1 MHHTHHRSPRS
12 VGMPTV
18 GLVTMAIMA
27 GFPVAQAQDPSA
39 PVSAPPVVVTA
50 TRSAQSV
57 TDAPGAISVIPRA
70 EIERLNV
77 FTLDQAVGALPGLF
91 ARRSKSFMDTQGSI
105 QLRGIPDENRT
116 LILVD
121 GLPMNDGYT
130 GGVRLG
136 SLSLA
141 DVSQVEVLRGP
152 GSSLY
157 GGNAMGGVV
166 QVLTRMPDGP
176 LAEVRAGYGSSLS
189 SDFGLEN
196 LRSTTVRLGNRYESG
211 LSILATIARRTT
223 DGYRSDLV
231 TSTATP
237 PGTITG
243 AEPSITSS
251 GTATRVM
258 GERGTNSWEDYD
270 AGLSLRYE
278 LNAAHAFQLR
288 LRRVYYQYGYGEPLT
303 YLRNAVGDPVFNFTN
318 GASVLRQSSFVAGGG
333 LNERDIV
340 QGVYEGRFA
349 GGDVRLQFGYIDS
362 GRNRFATAD
371 STLATL
377 SGGAGRI
384 TNTPNTT
391 ELVDGQWTR
400 GITAAHTITLG
411 ASLRRDSAHVY
422 DFAMPDWRNLDVTS
436 GSMLSES
443 RGKSFTTSVF
453 GQDQWAVTSDLT
465 AYLGLRWDR
474 WDATDGYAQDL
485 NPSTLVPRPGFPRT
499 FADRSDSALSPKAG
513 LVWQADARTTVR
525 TSVGTAFR
533 APAMFD
539 MHRTFVSTAG
549 TIFLANPELSP
560 ETIRSFDAGVEH
572 RPWDG
577 GRVAV
582 NVFHNDLRDLLY
594 RRTVTVLSEAQALC
608 GTSATITNCRQL
620 VNAGRA
626 RSRGIEFEL
635 AHASG
640 PWHWFANA
648 MYVDSRVLEN
658 AFAPASVG
666 RRLVGVP
673 QIVANAGGTYSTGR
687 LSVTTVAR
695 YAGKVHRDDSN
706 SDRFNGIYGSQD
718 PRTLVDLK
726 MAWRFHRHASA
737 SLAIDNLFDR
747 QYYDFYRGVGRTAFA
762 ELTLNY

>member
-1 MHHTHHRSPRS
+1 MSLSVRRVAGVHRHATICVLVGAWIVPCAAEEPPAS
-12 VGMPTV
+12 VK
-18 GLVTMAIMA
+18 
-27 GFPVAQAQDPSA
+27 A
-39 PVSAPPVVVTA
+39 PAVVVTA
-50 TRSAQSV
+50 TRTAQSV
-57 TDAPGAISVIPRA
+57 IDVPGAISVIPKA
-70 EIERLNV
+70 EIERLNA

-91 ARRSKSFMDTQGSI
+91 SRRSKSFMDTQGSI
-105 QLRGIPDENRT
+105 QLRGIPDDNRT

-141 DVSQVEVLRGP
+141 DVSRVEVLRGP

-176 LAEVRAGYGSSLS
+176 LAEVRAGYGNALA

-196 LRSTTVRLGNRYESG
+196 LRTTTVRLGNRYDSG
-211 LSILATIARRTT
+211 LSILATYAQRTT
-223 DGYRSDLV
+223 DGYRSDIV

-237 PGTITG
+237 PGTISG
-243 AEPSITSS
+243 AVPSITSS
-251 GTATRVM
+251 GAATRIM
-258 GERGTNSWEDYD
+258 GERGSNAWEDYD
-270 AGLSLRYE
+270 AGLSLRYDV
-278 LNAAHAFQLR
+278 NAEHAFQLR
-288 LRRVYYQYGYGEPLT
+288 LRRVYYQYSYGEPLT
-303 YLRNAVGDPVFNFTN
+303 YLRNAAGNPVFNFTN
-318 GASVLRQSSFVAGGG
+318 GASVLRPSAFTAGGG
-333 LNERDIV
+333 LNQRDIL
-340 QGVYEGRFA
+340 QGVYEGRLA
-349 GGDVRLQFGYIDS
+349 GGELRLQLGYIDS
-362 GRNRFATAD
+362 GQNRFATAD
-371 STLATL
+371 STLATPA
-377 SGGAGRI
+377 GGPGRI

-391 ELVDGQWTR
+391 ELIDGQWTR
-400 GITAAHTITLG
+400 GVTAAHTITLG

-436 GSMLSES
+436 GSILSES
-443 RGKSFTTSVF
+443 RGKSLTTSLF
-453 GQDQWAVTSDLT
+453 GQDQWAITNDLT

-474 WDATDGYAQDL
+474 WQATDGFAQDL
-485 NPSTLVPRPGFPRT
+485 NPTTLVPRPGFPRT

-513 LVWQADARTTVR
+513 LVWQADEKTTLR
-525 TSVGTAFR
+525 TSLGTAFR

-549 TIFLANPELSP
+549 TIFLANPDLDP
-560 ETIRSFDAGVEH
+560 ETIRSFDAGIEH
-572 RPWDG
+572 RPWEG

-594 RRTVTVLSEAQALC
+594 RRTVTVLSEAQSLC

-626 RSRGIEFEL
+626 RSRGIEIEL

-640 PWHWFANA
+640 PWQWFANA

-658 AFAPASVG
+658 AFAPASIG

-673 QIVANAGGTYSTGR
+673 QLVANGGATYSTGGV
-687 LSVTTVAR
+687 SVTAVAR
-695 YAGKVHRDDSN
+695 YAGKVFRDDSN
-706 SDRFNGIYGSQD
+706 GDRFSGVYGSQD
-718 PRTLVDLK
+718 ARTLVDVK
-726 MAWRFHRHASA
+726 AAWRLHKHAA
-737 SLAIDNLFDR
+737 VSLAIDNLFDR
-747 QYYDFYRGVGRTAFA
+747 QYFDFFRGVGRTAFA

>member
-1 MHHTHHRSPRS
+1 MSPWVRRYVRSHRH
-12 VGMPTV
+12 VAFGV
-18 GLVTMAIMA
+18 LMA
-27 GFPVAQAQDPSA
+27 GATLACAAEEPPGAVRA
-39 PVSAPPVVVTA
+39 PEVVVTA

-57 TDAPGAISVIPRA
+57 IDAPGAISVIPRA
-70 EIERLNV
+70 EIERLNA

-91 ARRSKSFMDTQGSI
+91 SRRSKSFMDTQGGI
-105 QLRGIPDENRT
+105 QLRGIPDDNRT

-121 GLPMNDGYT
+121 GMPMNDGYT

-141 DVSQVEVLRGP
+141 DVSRVEVLRGP

-176 LAEVRAGYGSSLS
+176 LAEVRAGYGNALS

-196 LRSTTVRLGNRYESG
+196 LRTMTVRLGNRYESG
-211 LSILATIARRTT
+211 LSILATYAQRTT
-223 DGYRSDLV
+223 DGYRSDIV
-231 TSTATP
+231 ASTATP

-243 AEPSITSS
+243 AIPSITSS
-251 GTATRVM
+251 GAATRIM
-258 GERGTNSWEDYD
+258 GERGANSWEDYD
-270 AGLSLRYE
+270 AGLSLRYDM
-278 LNAAHAFQLR
+278 NADHAFQLR

-303 YLRNAVGDPVFNFTN
+303 YLRNAAGDPAFNFTN
-318 GASVLRQSSFVAGGG
+318 GASVLRQSSFTAGGG
-333 LNERDIV
+333 LNQRDII
-340 QGVYEGRFA
+340 QGVYEGKLA
-349 GGDVRLQFGYIDS
+349 GGDLRLQLGYIDS
-362 GRNRFATAD
+362 GKNRFATPD

-377 SGGAGRI
+377 AGGPGRI
-384 TNTPNTT
+384 SNTPNTT

-400 GITAAHTITLG
+400 GVTAAHTITLG
-411 ASLRRDSAHVY
+411 ASLRRDAAHVY

-436 GSMLSES
+436 GSILSES
-443 RGKSFTTSVF
+443 RGKSFTTSLF

-474 WDATDGYAQDL
+474 WQATDGFAQDL
-485 NPSTLVPRPGFPRT
+485 NPTTLVPRPGFPRT

-513 LVWQADARTTVR
+513 LVWQADAKTTLR
-525 TSVGTAFR
+525 TSLGTAFR

-549 TIFLANPELSP
+549 TIFLANPDLSP
-560 ETIRSFDAGVEH
+560 ETIRSFDVGIEH

-577 GRVAV
+577 GRIAL

-594 RRTVTVLSEAQALC
+594 RRTVTVLSEAQSLC
-608 GTSATITNCRQL
+608 GSSATTTNCRQL

-626 RSRGIEFEL
+626 RSRGVEVEL
-635 AHASG
+635 SHTNG
-640 PWHWFANA
+640 PWQWFANA

-666 RRLVGVP
+666 KRLVGVP
-673 QIVANAGGTYSTGR
+673 QLVANGGGTYSTGG

-695 YAGKVHRDDSN
+695 YVGKVFRDDSN
-706 SDRFNGIYGSQD
+706 GDRFSGVYGSQD
-718 PRTLVDLK
+718 ARTLVDVK
-726 MAWRFHRHASA
+726 AAWRFHKHAA
-737 SLAIDNLFDR
+737 LSLAIDNLFDR
-747 QYYDFYRGVGRTAFA
+747 EYFDFYRGVGRTAFA

>member
-1 MHHTHHRSPRS
+1 MSPWVRRNVRSHRR
-12 VGMPTV
+12 VAF
-18 GLVTMAIMA
+18 GLLLA
-27 GFPVAQAQDPSA
+27 GASLPCAAEEPPGPVRA
-39 PVSAPPVVVTA
+39 PAVVVTA
-50 TRSAQSV
+50 TRTAQSV
-57 TDAPGAISVIPRA
+57 IDAPGAISVIPKA
-70 EIERLNV
+70 DIERLNA

-91 ARRSKSFMDTQGSI
+91 SRRSKSFMDTQGSI
-105 QLRGIPDENRT
+105 QLRGIPDDNRT

-141 DVSQVEVLRGP
+141 DVSRVEVLRGP

-176 LAEVRAGYGSSLS
+176 LAEVRAGYGNALA

-196 LRSTTVRLGNRYESG
+196 LRTTTVRLGNRYDSG
-211 LSILATIARRTT
+211 LSILATYAQRTT
-223 DGYRSDLV
+223 DGYRSDIV

-237 PGTITG
+237 PGTISG
-243 AEPSITSS
+243 AVPSITSS
-251 GTATRVM
+251 GAATRIM
-258 GERGTNSWEDYD
+258 GERGSNAWEDYD
-270 AGLSLRYE
+270 AGLSLRYDV
-278 LNAAHAFQLR
+278 NAEHAFQLR
-288 LRRVYYQYGYGEPLT
+288 LRRVYYQYSYGEPLT
-303 YLRNAVGDPVFNFTN
+303 YLRNAAGNPVFNFTN
-318 GASVLRQSSFVAGGG
+318 GASVLRPSAFTAGGG
-333 LNERDIV
+333 LNQRDIL
-340 QGVYEGRFA
+340 QGVYEGRLA
-349 GGDVRLQFGYIDS
+349 GGELRLQLGYIDS
-362 GRNRFATAD
+362 GQNRFATAD
-371 STLATL
+371 STLATPA
-377 SGGAGRI
+377 GGPGRI

-391 ELVDGQWTR
+391 ELIDGQWTR
-400 GITAAHTITLG
+400 GVTAAHTITLG

-436 GSMLSES
+436 GSILSES
-443 RGKSFTTSVF
+443 RGKSLTTSLF
-453 GQDQWAVTSDLT
+453 GQDQWAITNDLT

-474 WDATDGYAQDL
+474 WQATDGFAQDL
-485 NPSTLVPRPGFPRT
+485 NPTTLVPRPGFPRT

-513 LVWQADARTTVR
+513 LVWQADEKTTLR
-525 TSVGTAFR
+525 TSLGTAFR

-549 TIFLANPELSP
+549 TIFLANPDLDP
-560 ETIRSFDAGVEH
+560 ETIRSFDAGIEH
-572 RPWDG
+572 RPWEG

-594 RRTVTVLSEAQALC
+594 RRTVTVLSEAQSLC

-626 RSRGIEFEL
+626 RSRGIEIEL

-640 PWHWFANA
+640 PWQWFANA

-658 AFAPASVG
+658 AFAPASIG

-673 QIVANAGGTYSTGR
+673 QLVANGGATYSTGGV
-687 LSVTTVAR
+687 SVTAVAR
-695 YAGKVHRDDSN
+695 YAGKVFRDDSN
-706 SDRFNGIYGSQD
+706 GDRFSGVYGSQD
-718 PRTLVDLK
+718 ARTLVDVK
-726 MAWRFHRHASA
+726 AAWRLHKHAA
-737 SLAIDNLFDR
+737 VSLAIDNLFDR
-747 QYYDFYRGVGRTAFA
+747 QYFDFFRGVGRTAFA